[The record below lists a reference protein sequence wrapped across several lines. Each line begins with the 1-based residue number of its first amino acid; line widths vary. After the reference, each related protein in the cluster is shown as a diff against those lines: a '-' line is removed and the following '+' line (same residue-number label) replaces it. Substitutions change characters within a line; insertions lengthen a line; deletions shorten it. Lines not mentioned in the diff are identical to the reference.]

1 MVFAAAVSCS
11 STTLDFQRREMLPAV
26 EVFASVFAVP
36 GKYVVAAADM
46 NLLEQRVQACPSLA
60 NYPSFE
66 VVQTGLSATQEVGHM
81 DVEPGELLAGAG
93 GGIEGLRE
101 AGNEEELL
109 VVQYKSSPLLPQL
122 SEYGKAW
129 MDRVSTADG
138 DCNRLSFAD
147 RRLSKVA
154 LPAFDR
160 SAAPLLRASREGPTM
175 YLNTLS
181 CQVLP
186 SDRGTLSNLP
196 CLLIV
201 SPYVR
206 ASLGR
211 RVPILS

>member
-1 MVFAAAVSCS
+1 
-11 STTLDFQRREMLPAV
+11 MLPAV
-26 EVFASVFAVP
+26 EVF
-36 GKYVVAAADM
+36 GQYVDAAADM
-46 NLLEQRVQACPSLA
+46 NLLEQRVQACSSFA

-66 VVQTGLSATQEVGHM
+66 VVQSGSSGTQEVDHM
-81 DVEPGELLAGAG
+81 SVEPGEVPAGEG

-109 VVQYKSSPLLPQL
+109 VVQCKSSPLLPQL
-122 SEYGKAW
+122 SEHGKAW

-138 DCNRLSFAD
+138 DCNRLNFAD
-147 RRLSKVA
+147 RRLLKVA

-160 SAAPLLRASREGPTM
+160 SGAPLLRALREGPTM
-175 YLNTLS
+175 YLDTLS

-186 SDRGTLSNLP
+186 SDRGTLGNLP